1 MAKKRRPKKQEE
13 CADESWL
20 LPYADLLTLL
30 LALFIVLFASSSIDQ
45 ERMQQLSSVFNDIF
59 DGNQGVMQNNA
70 PTNVPSPNQSDQTLE
85 NASYLEDQRSL
96 GDIQEKLDDYIA
108 HNELEGQ
115 FETHLTDEGL
125 LITIRDSILFETGQ
139 AEVSPNYLPLVEEVS
154 ELLVFDRPRQVII
167 TGHTDNVPIHT
178 EAYASNWELSMMRAL
193 NFLKVLVGHEDI
205 DPALF
210 SAKGYGEYQP
220 IASNDTAEGR
230 SKNRRVEILI
240 QPLIMRD
247 GSEIKLNIPN

>member
-1 MAKKRRPKKQEE
+1 MAKERRKKKQEE

-45 ERMQQLSSVFNDIF
+45 ERMQRLSSVFNDIF
-59 DGNQGVMQNNA
+59 DGNSGIMQNNS
-70 PTNVPSPNQSDQTLE
+70 PTEVPRPSDSNQELE
-85 NASYLEDQRSL
+85 DSSYLEDQRSL
-96 GDIQEKLDDYIA
+96 GEIQEKLDEYIA
-108 HNELEGQ
+108 LNELEGQ

-125 LITIRDSILFETGQ
+125 LITIRDSILFEMGK
-139 AEVSPNYLPLVEEVS
+139 AEVSAEYLPLVEEVA

-167 TGHTDNVPIHT
+167 TGHTDNIPINT
-178 EAYASNWELSMMRAL
+178 AEYASNWELSMMRAL
-193 NFLKVLVGHEDI
+193 NFLRALVAHEDM
-205 DPALF
+205 DPSFF

-230 SKNRRVEILI
+230 SKNRRVEVLI
-240 QPLIMRD
+240 QPLITKD
-247 GSEIKLNIPN
+247 GTTLPLP